1 MFEQQG
7 TVEVCAV
14 ILDGSLER
22 NVDVTLSTQPG
33 TAQGMYVYLY
43 TVYQYD
49 HINDTIAGVDYSS
62 ILGAILRFSET
73 SPNRQCVDIT
83 IREDD
88 VFEDPEIFTV
98 TLVDSPS
105 EGIILSPDIA
115 TINITDETCTLL

>member
-83 IREDD
+83 IREDN

-105 EGIILSPDIA
+105 EGIILSPDNA